1 LWQAVH
7 KICISLFDDGGGGGG
22 GDDNDDD
29 GGGGGGDND
38 DDDKKNN
45 NNHRHITPGACRP
58 SAQSSPQF
66 LVPVWVFCMY
76 ASSFYTFGLGSFLR
90 CFLDCDVL

>member
-7 KICISLFDDGGGGGG
+7 KICSSLFDG
-22 GDDNDDD
+22 

-45 NNHRHITPGACRP
+45 NNNHRHITPGASRP
-58 SAQSSPQF
+58 SA
-66 LVPVWVFCMY
+66 
-76 ASSFYTFGLGSFLR
+76 
-90 CFLDCDVL
+90 